1 MYVNLRCVSDAKL
14 LCLSHDQM
22 KDLIEKYEDK
32 PFGRDL
38 LIYQNK
44 ILKQERKFPCDYVMR
59 LPKHVSIS
67 DGQAFRENC
76 LKNVVMRIIIEIR
89 ERKSRPKLSDFI
101 TVYKEK
107 KNEPDASKKK
117 IKQEF

>member
-44 ILKQERKFPCDYVMR
+44 ILK
-59 LPKHVSIS
+59 
-67 DGQAFRENC
+67 
-76 LKNVVMRIIIEIR
+76 
-89 ERKSRPKLSDFI
+89 
-101 TVYKEK
+101 
-107 KNEPDASKKK
+107 
-117 IKQEF
+117 